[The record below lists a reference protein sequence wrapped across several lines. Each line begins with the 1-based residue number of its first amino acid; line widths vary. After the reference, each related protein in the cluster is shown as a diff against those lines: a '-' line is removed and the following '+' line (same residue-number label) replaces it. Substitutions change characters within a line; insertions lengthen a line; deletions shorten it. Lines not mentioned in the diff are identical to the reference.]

1 LNWAIATLLWDIHAM
16 LIWAR
21 ISAIREARKLSQD
34 DVETR
39 CGLLPVKISRVEI
52 VHLVPSVETLE
63 KLARALE
70 VPLYQLFYEAKERPL
85 RPHLPSRK
93 LAAEITWGTTRKE
106 IYFWE
111 KLRGLLARMSESD
124 RRLLLTWPARWLSG
138 SRFKP
143 ARSNCSQH
151 KHLLLPA
158 RVLGYNGKQTHV
170 GRQAG

>member
-16 LIWAR
+16 LIGAH
-21 ISAIREARKLSQD
+21 ISVIREARKRSQG

-39 CGLLPVKISRVEI
+39 CGLLPVYISRVEI
-52 VHLVPSVETLE
+52 VHLVPSIETLE

-70 VPLYQLFYEAKERPL
+70 VPLYQLFHEAKERPMG
-85 RPHLPSRK
+85 PHLPSRK

-124 RRLLLTWPARWLSG
+124 RRLLLHMPRKMAKR
-138 SRFKP
+138 
-143 ARSNCSQH
+143 
-151 KHLLLPA
+151 
-158 RVLGYNGKQTHV
+158 
-170 GRQAG
+170 